1 MILWNISDASLGVR
15 LVAEQPTVIFGSSQ
29 GGNPGEM
36 GGDPPTGNPG
46 EAGGDPPAGTPGEA
60 GGNPPTGTPGEAGG
74 DPPTGGPG
82 AGESALTLPAGSTF
96 AIQNAAG
103 ETLYEGTVPCEAGYL
118 LYSAP
123 ELEAGEL
130 YTLLLNGEE
139 AAEALSVTGE
149 SNGRPSGQTVKNVN
163 TATGAGIWLWV
174 GLGVSAALS
183 LPAVLL
189 LRRRDRRENRG

>member
-1 MILWNISDASLGVR
+1 MKKNLPRLLALCLALAIPLGCVSAAEPELSTEGTTGGTLVLCGLDLTSQTTAPIACNKSTGVT
-15 LVAEQPTVIFGSSQ
+15 LVA
-29 GGNPGEM
+29 
-36 GGDPPTGNPG
+36 
-46 EAGGDPPAGTPGEA
+46 AAGTVNTLADTSANNDE
-60 GGNPPTGTPGEAGG
+60 TTPENTDA
-74 DPPTGGPG
+74 
-82 AGESALTLPAGSTF
+82 STF
-96 AIQNAAG
+96 AVRNDAG

-149 SNGRPSGQTVKNVN
+149 SNGQPSGQTIHNAN